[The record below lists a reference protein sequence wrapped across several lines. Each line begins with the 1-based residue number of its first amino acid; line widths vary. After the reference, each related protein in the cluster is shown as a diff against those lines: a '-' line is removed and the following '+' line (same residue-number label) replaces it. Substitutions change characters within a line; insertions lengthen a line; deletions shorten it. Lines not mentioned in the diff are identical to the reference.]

1 MSGNLRTRT
10 GTKYARPPE
19 AQALR
24 QAEIIVYGRDKVCQA
39 LPPMKAQPTTHP
51 SPDSINKTTDQSRKS
66 PVIHR

>member
-24 QAEIIVYGRDKVCQA
+24 QAEKIVYGRDKVCQA
-39 LPPMKAQPTTHP
+39 IPPMKAQLTTRP
-51 SPDSINKTTDQSRKS
+51 SPDSIDKTTNQSERAL
-66 PVIHR
+66 